1 MPPEGVDWQPHDD
14 ILSYEELL
22 VIARAAVDIGV
33 GKIRLTGG
41 EPLVRK
47 GVAGFVEDL
56 RSVPGVDDI
65 SLTTNG
71 LLLPR
76 YAEQLS
82 RAGLRRVNLSIDS
95 LETGRYA
102 EITRGGDL
110 QDALSGLDAAFAVGF
125 SPVKVN
131 VVLLPGILDELGA
144 FAELTRERE
153 VHVRFIEYMPVDR
166 RGGAERQLV
175 PAADVLERLRSLY
188 DLRQSSGPYGHGPAQ
203 YWRVDSFPGTLG
215 FIAGVSRHF
224 CDTCNRLRLT
234 ADGRL
239 RTCLF
244 SGQEVFLR
252 PLLDRPA
259 DLRAAMVAALE
270 AKCYDRRLE
279 QSANDRYM
287 SQIGG

>member
-1 MPPEGVDWQPHDD
+1 MPADGVEWRPHTD
-14 ILSYEELL
+14 ILSYEELAA
-22 VIARAAVDIGV
+22 IARAAVEVGV
-33 GKIRLTGG
+33 GKIRITGG

-47 GVAGFVEDL
+47 GLVDFVGLL
-56 RSVPGVDDI
+56 RDIPGVHDI

-71 LLLPR
+71 LLLSR
-76 YAEQLS
+76 YAADLKE
-82 RAGLRRVNLSIDS
+82 AGLKRVNLSIDS
-95 LETGRYA
+95 LDKTRYA
-102 EITRGGDL
+102 EITRGGSL
-110 QDALSGLDAAFAVGF
+110 EDALAGLDAAFAAGF
-125 SPVKVN
+125 SPVKLN
-131 VVLLPGILDELGA
+131 AVLLPGIVDELEA
-144 FAELTRERE
+144 FAELTRRRE

-166 RGGAERQLV
+166 RDGDGRRLV
-175 PAADVLERLRSLY
+175 PAAEVLERLRRLY
-188 DLRQSSGPYGHGPAQ
+188 EPRPSSGPYGHGPAT

-215 FIAGVSRHF
+215 FIAGVSEHF

-252 PLLDRPA
+252 PLLDSPA
-259 DLRAAMVAALE
+259 DLRAAVAAALH

-279 QSANDRYM
+279 SLANDRYM